1 MPLSSREQEIL
12 AAIENELSENDPILV
27 ATFTETRSPSPVLQ
41 RFPQLARHTYLLIL
55 ALLALV
61 ILHALVPQLSLAGS
75 AILTGMLIVPWIV
88 SASRA
93 AERRFGNV
101 PRTPQTGP
109 TDQDVLT

>member
-1 MPLSSREQEIL
+1 MPLSPREQRIL
-12 AAIENELSENDPILV
+12 AAIENELSEKDPTLV

-41 RFPQLARHTYLLIL
+41 RFPLSSGHTYLLIL

-61 ILHALVPQLSLAGS
+61 ILHTLVPQLGLAGS
-75 AILTGMLIVPWIV
+75 AILTGVLIVPWIV

-93 AERRFGNV
+93 AERRYDNV

-109 TDQDVLT
+109 ADQDVLT

>member
-12 AAIENELSENDPILV
+12 AAIENELSEKDPTLV

-41 RFPQLARHTYLLIL
+41 RVPLSARHTYLLIL

-61 ILHALVPQLSLAGS
+61 ILHTFVPQLTLAGS

-101 PRTPQTGP
+101 PGTPQTGP
-109 TDQDVLT
+109 ADQDVLT

>member
-1 MPLSSREQEIL
+1 MPLSSREQEML
-12 AAIENELSENDPILV
+12 AAIENEFSENDPTLV
-27 ATFTETRSPSPVLQ
+27 AAFTETRSPSPVLQ
-41 RFPQLARHTYLLIL
+41 RFPLSARHTYLLIL

-88 SASRA
+88 SASWA

-109 TDQDVLT
+109 LIRTS

>member
-1 MPLSSREQEIL
+1 MPLSPREHRIL
-12 AAIENELSENDPILV
+12 AAIENELSEKDPTLV
-27 ATFTETRSPSPVLQ
+27 ATFTETQLPSPVLQ
-41 RFPQLARHTYLLIL
+41 WFPLSTRQTCLLIL

-61 ILHALVPQLSLAGS
+61 GLHTLVPQLGLAGS

-93 AERRFGNV
+93 AERRYGNV

-109 TDQDVLT
+109 ADQDVLT